1 MLIMKIYT
9 MLTKYY
15 KKDKDKDRDNLV
27 KTNLKEKGLK
37 AISQSE

>member
-9 MLTKYY
+9 MLTKES

-27 KTNLKEKGLK
+27 ENKPERERT
-37 AISQSE
+37 